1 MRGEEGDWEAEKGR
15 VGMYQRELWVSER
28 GTTRELV
35 ERGRQRKRGLVC
47 TREILSYGGAREGTR
62 GGRVRR
68 AKQRKGGLVCMRG
81 SQGWVRDKEGSWGAN
96 VCVPAQLSG
105 SHMSVFLECQQ
116 IHSHLFHFVLHSKPS
131 V

>member
-1 MRGEEGDWEAEKGR
+1 MGGGVKGVWGEERKGRREEGDWEAEKGR

-62 GGRVRR
+62 GGRRGTLR
-68 AKQRKGGLVCMRG
+68 QRKGGLVCMRG
-81 SQGWVRDKEGSWGAN
+81 
-96 VCVPAQLSG
+96 
-105 SHMSVFLECQQ
+105 
-116 IHSHLFHFVLHSKPS
+116 IPS
-131 V
+131 YG